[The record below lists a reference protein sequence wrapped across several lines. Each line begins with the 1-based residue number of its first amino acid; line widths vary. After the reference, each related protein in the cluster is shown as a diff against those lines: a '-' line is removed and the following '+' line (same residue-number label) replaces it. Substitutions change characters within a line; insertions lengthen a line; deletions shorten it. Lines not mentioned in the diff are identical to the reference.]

1 MRAADPIP
9 ACPVCAL
16 PVGAGDYCEC
26 GWVLRGPRRLGPVT
40 DAVRA
45 DFDRRLAAATL
56 EFDARAAAL
65 VSSVP
70 GRFARWI
77 RGGPPDRAQW
87 ATARRQAAVAADEA
101 VDDSTAR
108 KEFAALLRG
117 VAPGGQALLIEVV
130 PEGIVVTRAVMGA
143 TGAPRYE
150 ADQPVRPWPDLV
162 PGLSAHPEERLLQL
176 AGGRGRPETAELR
189 DRLDEALREPAAE
202 LAGAAAVLI
211 VCGPAGW
218 TLPEAVAGLCAELF
232 PGARVLRVA
241 GDAAAAGTGSIGRLT
256 AAMPLLHGYGVIVA
270 TVDPVTGAVAA
281 ATQPLFAPGDAPG
294 ARASVT
300 LRRFPGDRERA
311 TLAVAVDA
319 AWSAEPQVVAV
330 HTIPQPEPLYQ
341 VSAVLDPSGQVRFT
355 EPPGIGE
362 DSRPWTEVRACVPSA
377 VDVRPA
383 AVDLVCAIDLAGSHG
398 QVARRKKL
406 VSDLLGELAREYPE
420 SAAPR
425 VSVIGCVDHRYE
437 PGAESKAVVR
447 GAPLGALDHAVR
459 ALAELRG
466 DEIRYPEA
474 ASLED
479 LLYEAHRML
488 ARARKAGRVGR
499 LLLVA
504 GRRPH
509 PPALTVSPRPGA
521 PLVQPCPKRYDW
533 RDLTRQLGKAGV
545 GTVAV
550 ADTLPMRA
558 AKGGFWAETGA
569 DGLYSLP
576 AATAQALGEDLGLL
590 VREEQRPGLPLP
602 ALAQRRFD
610 VDLRKESR

>member
-1 MRAADPIP
+1 MRAPDPSP

-16 PVGAGDYCEC
+16 PAGLDYYCEC
-26 GWVLRGPRRLGPVT
+26 GWVLSSPRRLGPVT
-40 DAVRA
+40 DALRA
-45 DFDRRLAAATL
+45 DFDKRLALARL

-70 GRFARWI
+70 GRFWQWI
-77 RGGPPDRAQW
+77 RGGPPSRTQW
-87 ATARRQAAVAADEA
+87 AAARQQAAMA
-101 VDDSTAR
+101 VDGAFEDSAAR
-108 KEFAALLRG
+108 KELAVLLRG
-117 VAPGGQALLIEVV
+117 VEPGGQALLIEVA
-130 PEGIVVTRAVMGA
+130 PEGIGVTRAMMDVA
-143 TGAPRYE
+143 GAPRFE
-150 ADQPVRPWPDLV
+150 AHQLVQQWPDLV

-176 AGGRGRPETAELR
+176 AGGHGRPDPAVLR
-189 DRLDEALREPAAE
+189 DRLDEALRDPALE
-202 LAGAAAVLI
+202 LDGVEAVLV
-211 VCGPAGW
+211 VCRPAGW
-218 TLPEAVAGLCAELF
+218 ALLEAAAGLCAGLF
-232 PGARVLRVA
+232 PGAGVLRVA
-241 GDAAAAGTGSIGRLT
+241 EDAATATAGTGTIGTLT
-256 AAMPLLHGYGVIVA
+256 AAMPLLHGYDVIVA
-270 TVDPVTGAVAA
+270 TVDPVTGEVAC
-281 ATQPLFAPGDAPG
+281 ATRPLFQPGDAPG
-294 ARASVT
+294 AAASVT

-330 HTIPQPEPLYQ
+330 HTVPQPEPLYT
-341 VSAVLDPSGQVRFT
+341 VSAVLDPSGRVRFT
-355 EPPGIGE
+355 APRGILE
-362 DSRPWTEVRACVPSA
+362 ESRPWTEVWACVPRA
-377 VDVRPA
+377 VDVRPS
-383 AVDLVCAIDLAGSHG
+383 AVDLVCAIELTGSQA

-406 VSDLLGELAREYPE
+406 VRDLLAELADEYPE
-420 SAAPR
+420 PDAPR

-437 PGAESKAVVR
+437 PGEESKAVVR
-447 GAPLGALDHAVR
+447 GTPLGAVDHAVS

-488 ARARKAGRVGR
+488 ARTAKAGRTGR

-521 PLVQPCPKRYDW
+521 PLVQPCPKRHDW
-533 RDLTRQLGKAGV
+533 RNLARQLGKAGV

-550 ADTLPMRA
+550 ADTLPPHS
-558 AKGGFWAETGA
+558 AKGGFWAEAGA
-569 DGLYSLP
+569 SGLYSLP

-602 ALAQRRFD
+602 A
-610 VDLRKESR
+610 